1 MDRVMLGNAAV
12 TRNTMTGLY
21 EVTRNLTLFN
31 AVQEDSVNLSCSASA
46 DIPVTGLRFDNVA
59 FSLLVFRKY
68 VDEGYICYLGR
79 TL

>member
-1 MDRVMLGNAAV
+1 MDRVMLGSEAV

-68 VDEGYICYLGR
+68 VDEGYI
-79 TL
+79 